1 MKFFSFCLSLLLL
14 FYTPFAAADWKQV
27 GKAEYN
33 WGPFHIYTVSLFTE
47 DGSYSSGQRPL
58 MLRIK
63 FAKPVEGKNFAIS
76 MVKEMNLEA
85 LKTEEVDQLRKRLI
99 NNFPDFK
106 PDDVL
111 NYIALD
117 KDGYFVLNDTVL
129 SEHFDRSFN
138 HQFVSIWL
146 DSESSFKQL
155 QPRLLGEDKDKEKEK
170 EKESAIA
177 QANSNAKLDPMKP
190 GALHAAAEQVA
201 AENGNKLTNFAD
213 VAPTTTTAPAAK
225 SEEKA
230 TATTNKVENS
240 AEATTT
246 VEKTTQATTTTQSTE
261 NKTVNTE
268 KPSDKQSAENKT
280 EQTKTAAVPTT
291 EKVENKADT
300 ATATQ
305 DAKNTDATQKQ
316 DETKAATP
324 AQQQATQ
331 PEATAEEK
339 DNQDKGKAE
348 TDKPAAE
355 EPKVDPEQPIEPP
368 QEVDPIMPYQK
379 QYYC

>member
-1 MKFFSFCLSLLLL
+1 MC
-14 FYTPFAAADWKQV
+14 YTPFAAADWKQV

-47 DGSYSSGQRPL
+47 DGSYSSEQRPL

-85 LKTEEVDQLRKRLI
+85 MKTEEVDQLRKRLI

-155 QPRLLGEDKDKEKEK
+155 QPRLLGEDKEK

-177 QANSNAKLDPMKP
+177 QANSNAKPDPMQP
-190 GALHAAAEQVA
+190 GALRAAAEQVA

-225 SEEKA
+225 SEEQA

-246 VEKTTQATTTTQSTE
+246 AEKTTQTATTTQPTE

-268 KPSDKQSAENKT
+268 KPSDKQTAEHKT
-280 EQTKTAAVPTT
+280 EQTKTATPAT
-291 EKVENKADT
+291 EKVENKADSA

-305 DAKNTDATQKQ
+305 DAKNADVAQKQ
-316 DETKAATP
+316 DETKAAT
-324 AQQQATQ
+324 ATQQQATQ
-331 PEATAEEK
+331 PETTTEEK
-339 DNQDKGKAE
+339 NNQDKGKAE